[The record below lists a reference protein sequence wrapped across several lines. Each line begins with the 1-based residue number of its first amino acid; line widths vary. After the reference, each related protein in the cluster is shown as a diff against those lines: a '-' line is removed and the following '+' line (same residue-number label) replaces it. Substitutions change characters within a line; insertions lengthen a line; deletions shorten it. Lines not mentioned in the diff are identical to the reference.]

1 MECYQFASTFSGK
14 PKDFFCLEKYKVE
27 VGKDYKRIIFYLCSE
42 ADFRNYE
49 KILEGK
55 DSDVEVDSG
64 PEDLHEQHFTD
75 QFFAQQFMADD
86 GNDGSDSIFT
96 VPFSFTSATSSTS
109 TFTSNLISTTSSTAT
124 SSSTSAQA
132 ASIRDYKDIVKI
144 LGSKVNHADEFYLV
158 IRRGTQFIRLL
169 RLWRRQS
176 LKSKPTNI
184 VRVHY
189 SGEDGID
196 SGAIALEFFEHCMTE
211 MGKVMFPNGSPI
223 NSSLYVQ
230 NGDLRTCGEI
240 AAASL
245 AQGGPAP
252 SFLAS
257 CTYESAFQDI
267 DMMSIS
273 SEHLTEKEK
282 ELIRAV
288 RSNCKEYIDLILEH
302 NYTGVI
308 DEKNIEE
315 IVGSLKV
322 SFVTNR
328 RNQMK
333 EFMIGLQ
340 SYDLDNLIKNHP
352 EACRSLFVNGNLEY
366 LIPDSD
372 YLFSIMT
379 PLYAT
384 ESASKRLVEEK
395 VMDHLQ
401 DTLNAFEDENLTG
414 TKAALAWNEQKGV
427 DIDNEDDADVE
438 EREKFESPSISI
450 PKVMGWLTGLQH
462 KPLSGEKLQ
471 ITIHFDHD
479 CLERNPKHTV
489 CFPLISACAKTV
501 TLPVAHLKTLQDF
514 KELFITAFCKGQ
526 SFARP

>member
-1 MECYQFASTFSGK
+1 MAAPHNCLRYQPPKRTTYHPKELPKFLNFVLRVMQQINISFCFTTSMECYQFASTFSGK
-14 PKDFFCLEKYKVE
+14 PKDFFCLEKYKVA

-49 KILEGK
+49 KMLEGK

-196 SGAIALEFFEHCMTE
+196 SGAIALELFEHCMTEMGKVMFPNGSPINSSLYVQNGDLRTCGEIAAASTIYLFLLFNSGICILVGAIALEFFEHCMTE

-240 AAASL
+240 AAAS
-245 AQGGPAP
+245 
-252 SFLAS
+252 
-257 CTYESAFQDI
+257 TI
-267 DMMSIS
+267 
-273 SEHLTEKEK
+273 
-282 ELIRAV
+282 
-288 RSNCKEYIDLILEH
+288 
-302 NYTGVI
+302 
-308 DEKNIEE
+308 
-315 IVGSLKV
+315 
-322 SFVTNR
+322 
-328 RNQMK
+328 
-333 EFMIGLQ
+333 
-340 SYDLDNLIKNHP
+340 
-352 EACRSLFVNGNLEY
+352 
-366 LIPDSD
+366 
-372 YLFSIMT
+372 YLFLLFNSGICI
-379 PLYAT
+379 
-384 ESASKRLVEEK
+384 LVGG
-395 VMDHLQ
+395 
-401 DTLNAFEDENLTG
+401 TLEN
-414 TKAALAWNEQKGV
+414 
-427 DIDNEDDADVE
+427 
-438 EREKFESPSISI
+438 
-450 PKVMGWLTGLQH
+450 QH
-462 KPLSGEKLQ
+462 
-471 ITIHFDHD
+471 I
-479 CLERNPKHTV
+479 C
-489 CFPLISACAKTV
+489 
-501 TLPVAHLKTLQDF
+501 
-514 KELFITAFCKGQ
+514 
-526 SFARP
+526 